1 MTTHDEHEPMP
12 GGRVRAFDVAFHQ
25 CAVFVLFADDSGHGG
40 DLGLMESAGLFVWRS
55 PESPG
60 MQKANP
66 GGLAKRKKCKQ
77 ISWLP
82 DLGSNQGPTD

>member
-1 MTTHDEHEPMP
+1 M
-12 GGRVRAFDVAFHQ
+12 AFHQ
-25 CAVFVLFADDSGHGG
+25 DTVLVFLADDHWHVF
-40 DLGLMESAGLFVWRS
+40 LMVLMESAGLFVWRS
-55 PESPG
+55 PDSTG

-66 GGLAKRKKCKQ
+66 GGLAKRMKCKQ